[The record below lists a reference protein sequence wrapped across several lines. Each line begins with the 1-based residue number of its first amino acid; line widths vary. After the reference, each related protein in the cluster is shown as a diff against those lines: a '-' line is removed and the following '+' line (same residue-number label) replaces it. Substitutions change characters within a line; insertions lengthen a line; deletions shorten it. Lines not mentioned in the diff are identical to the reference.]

1 MVDGL
6 VPTDFV
12 IFPSI
17 ITLTVWTVRSIFTM
31 SGKLDRIEDK
41 LDNKLEIAAYYKERL
56 ENETSNNSRVANPDG
71 DNSVSNSPLV

>member
-17 ITLTVWTVRSIFTM
+17 VTLTVWTVRSIFTM

-41 LDNKLEIAAYYKERL
+41 LDHKLEIAAYYKERL
-56 ENETSNNSRVANPDG
+56 ENEKGSNSRVDSPDG
-71 DNSVSNSPLV
+71 DNSVSHSPLV

>member
-31 SGKLDRIEDK
+31 SGQLDRINDK
-41 LDNKLEIAAYYKERL
+41 LDNKLEVAEYYKERL
-56 ENETSNNSRVANPDG
+56 ENEKGNNSRVNNSDG
-71 DNSVSNSPLV
+71 DNRISNSPLV